1 MQNKQKPQNRVV
13 RRFCSMSVSHLLMQI
28 IHMGILF
35 YAESDSDALGFGL
48 RFCITTKCLREADI
62 AGPQTTRWVT
72 RHTIMPPKQLFIFV
86 YAAAA
91 AAKSLQLCPTLCDPI
106 DGSPPGSPVPGI
118 LQARTVEWVATSF
131 SNAWKVKSESEPSKS
146 YQSSQPIGKCVLS
159 LSHSYN
165 FFL

>member
-62 AGPQTTRWVT
+62 AGPQTTR
-72 RHTIMPPKQLFIFV
+72 
-86 YAAAA
+86 
-91 AAKSLQLCPTLCDPI
+91 
-106 DGSPPGSPVPGI
+106 
-118 LQARTVEWVATSF
+118 
-131 SNAWKVKSESEPSKS
+131 
-146 YQSSQPIGKCVLS
+146 
-159 LSHSYN
+159 
-165 FFL
+165 